1 MTRVSRWFERA
12 ARHSLDRRGA
22 QQQGQV
28 AVLFA
33 IAAVAIVVTAGLALD
48 AGQSFVSQR
57 ALQAGADTAAQSG
70 TSMLDAD
77 FTACVN
83 SQPLPYTTSD
93 ISAVVTKIVSDAA
106 AAQGRATSPPMA
118 TFVAYSSS
126 PTPSLSDLGPVSS
139 YTGQLCEDGAW
150 NGPTGVRVATTE
162 TRPTFVL
169 QLLGIRT
176 ATEDAAGTAVFG
188 YVGGGGAPYA
198 TWDALCYPTANG
210 TPLAPGDTVILY
222 SAQYDKYVCGFGPP
236 ASFQGYISPINP
248 IQLPLKTGA
257 CIQTGTG
264 VGGKVGQQPTL
275 TVGVTYLVPEI
286 SSFTK
291 GYCPGYSASNAGPY
305 ELTYAGLV
313 AVTVIAPPKGD
324 PHGIYGVVSSTD
336 PTTSGV
342 TICPIG
348 DATCSSS
355 FGTTSPTGV
364 ELYQ

>member
-1 MTRVSRWFERA
+1 MMGWLSRSLERT
-12 ARHSLDRRGA
+12 ARHSFDKSA
-22 QQQGQV
+22 EQQRGQV

-70 TSMLDAD
+70 TSMLQAD

-93 ISAVVTKIVSDAA
+93 ISAAVTKIVSDAA
-106 AAQGRATSPPMA
+106 AAQGRATSPPVT

-126 PTPSLSDLGPVSS
+126 ATPALSDLGLVSA
-139 YTGQLCEDGAW
+139 YTGQFCAEGGVW
-150 NGPTGVRVATTE
+150 GGPSGVKVATTE

-188 YVGGGGAPYA
+188 YVGGGGAPFA
-198 TWDALCYPTANG
+198 TWDAACYHSSSDQPLVNG
-210 TPLAPGDTVILY
+210 DPVVLLSPVWY
-222 SAQYDKYVCGFGPP
+222 KYTCGFGTP
-236 ASFQGYISPINP
+236 ASFKGYIDPITPITLPMTNP
-248 IQLPLKTGA
+248 S
-257 CIQTGTG
+257 CIQTGPG
-264 VGGKVGQQPTL
+264 VGIKTPPTL
-275 TVGVTYLVPEI
+275 QVGTTYLIPEI
-286 SSFTK
+286 GSYTK
-291 GYCPGYSASNAGPY
+291 GYCPGYNSTNAGPY
-305 ELTYAGLV
+305 MLTYTGML
-313 AVTVIAPPKGD
+313 AVTVT
-324 PHGIYGVVSSTD
+324 SETSTTILGQVTNTS
-336 PTTSGV
+336 PTVSGV

-348 DATCSSS
+348 DSSCSSS
-355 FGTTSPTGV
+355 FVPTSPTGV